1 MTIIGSIQN
10 VGFVGLGRMGGD
22 IANNI
27 LKSGFNL

>member
-10 VGFVGLGRMGGD
+10 VGFVGLCRMGGA

-27 LKSGFNL
+27 LKS